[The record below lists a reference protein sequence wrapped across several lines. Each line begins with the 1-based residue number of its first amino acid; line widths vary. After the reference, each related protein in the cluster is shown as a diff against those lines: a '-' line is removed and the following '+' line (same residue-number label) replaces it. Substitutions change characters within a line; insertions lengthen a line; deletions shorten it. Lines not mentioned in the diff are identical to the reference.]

1 MVSTCF
7 LTSPFHLVSRLPYS
21 GRGRTAGYLKAMEV
35 VAPCPDINFGHP
47 INPNGPDRQAGWG
60 GCKDCRHSESSEDDD
75 TTRGCMATVKEAGN
89 SANQHNDVAGK
100 ETVKGANASV

>member
-1 MVSTCF
+1 
-7 LTSPFHLVSRLPYS
+7 
-21 GRGRTAGYLKAMEV
+21 MEV

-47 INPNGPDRQAGWG
+47 INPNAPDQQAGWAG

-100 ETVKGANASV
+100 ETGNGAGASV